1 MEWKLGVQLL
11 RSNSTMKMFVD
22 ALVKTFTTIS
32 IINGNNCKK
41 NHPKLPPDV
50 PCVS

>member
-1 MEWKLGVQLL
+1 
-11 RSNSTMKMFVD
+11 MKMFVD